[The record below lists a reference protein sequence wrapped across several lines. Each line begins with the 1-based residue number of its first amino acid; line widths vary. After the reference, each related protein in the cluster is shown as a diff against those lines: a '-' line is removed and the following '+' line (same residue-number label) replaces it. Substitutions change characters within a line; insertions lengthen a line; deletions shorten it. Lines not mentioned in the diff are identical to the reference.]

1 MQFSALKMPVGPKEV
16 QEHLRSGKKLGQPR
30 IAKVIPIADATEG
43 RCAHCGLVLHD
54 KSNADT
60 TRTDSKYC
68 DSACKVAAY
77 RARRVR
83 KAA

>member
-1 MQFSALKMPVGPKEV
+1 MQFSTDLPTGPQEV
-16 QEHLRSGKKLGQPR
+16 REHIESRKKLGQPR
-30 IAKVIPIADATEG
+30 IATVIPIAAPTEG

-54 KSNADT
+54 NSKGKQYRS
-60 TRTDSKYC
+60 DSKYC
-68 DSACKVAAY
+68 DNACKTAAY